1 LASALAIGVGCIGF
15 EGVAM
20 AIYRFGAFE
29 LNDTTGAQL
38 EFGTAQAIARKVSS
52 SRLARRCEVLEARLA
67 GAGGTANG

>member
-1 LASALAIGVGCIGF
+1 
-15 EGVAM
+15 M

-52 SRLARRCEVLEARLA
+52 SRLARRWRPGDPRAVGQNAYSVNS
-67 GAGGTANG
+67 GATLRPQVPA